1 MIGARRSSRRRA
13 PFVFSSGADKVR
25 AILAIDQGTT
35 NSKAV
40 LVSEGGGILGRGS
53 APVGIEHPQPGWVE
67 QDPQRIWTSV
77 QEAIAQ
83 CLGGAQDV
91 KVLGIAIS
99 NQRESVTVWDARTG
113 KPLGPVISWQCRR
126 TAETCA
132 ALSGEGHT
140 VRVKELT
147 GLPID
152 PMFPAPKMRWLMDR
166 VPRDA
171 DVRLGTIDSWLIH
184 CLTGGA
190 VHACDASNA
199 ARSQLF
205 DLKRMEWSDELC
217 ALFGVA
223 KACLPKVM
231 DSASIFGVTRGVPHL
246 ADGIPVCAAVGDS
259 HAALFGHG
267 AFLPGDGKITFG
279 TGSSIMTTL
288 PEFIAPKNGITT
300 TIAWSIQGKA
310 TYAFEGNIVVS
321 AAALPWMV
329 DLLGLPDVQAL
340 IDLAATADPG
350 GPGFVPAFVGLGAP
364 HWHADARAL
373 FCGITFN
380 TTRAQMARSVTDSM
394 AFQAHDVF
402 EAMSSQSPTPLGR
415 LFADGGPSRNAFLMQ
430 CVADALNHPLI
441 QCDAPEASALG
452 AAYIGGLALGLWSG
466 LDEVAA
472 LPRGG
477 NQLQPQASDISARLS
492 VWNDAIARS
501 TFLPASFKGE

>member
-1 MIGARRSSRRRA
+1 M
-13 PFVFSSGADKVR
+13 R

-40 LVSEGGGILGRGS
+40 LVSEGGEILARGA
-53 APVGIEHPQPGWVE
+53 APVGIHHPHPGWVE
-67 QDPQRIWTSV
+67 QDPLRIWESV
-77 QEAIAQ
+77 QEAISN
-83 CLGGAQDV
+83 CLRDAPGIT
-91 KVLGIAIS
+91 VLGIAIS
-99 NQRESVTVWDARTG
+99 NQRESVTAWDADTG
-113 KPLGPVISWQCRR
+113 KPLGPVVSWQCRR
-126 TAETCA
+126 TTEVCA
-132 ALSGEGHT
+132 TLTAQGHAA
-140 VRVKELT
+140 RVEELT

-152 PMFPAPKMRWLMDR
+152 PMFPGPKMRWLIDR
-166 VPRDA
+166 VPSTA
-171 DVRLGTIDSWLIH
+171 KVRLGTIDSWLIH
-184 CLTGGA
+184 CLTGGE

-217 ALFGVA
+217 SLFGVP
-223 KACLPKVM
+223 KSSLPTVK
-231 DSASIFGVTRGVPHL
+231 DSASIFGVTRGLSNL
-246 ADGIPVCAAVGDS
+246 ADGIPVCAAIGDS

-267 AFLPGDGKITFG
+267 AFQPGDGKVTFG

-288 PEFIAPKNGITT
+288 PEFIAPKHGITT
-300 TIAWSIQGKA
+300 TIAWSLNGQA
-310 TYAFEGNIVVS
+310 TYAFEGNILVS

-329 DLLGLPDVQAL
+329 DLLGLSDVQAL
-340 IDLAATADPG
+340 TDLAATAAPD

-380 TTRAQMARSVTDSM
+380 TNRAQMARAVTDSM

-402 EAMSSQSPTPLGR
+402 AAMSSQSPTPLGR
-415 LFADGGPSRNAFLMQ
+415 LYADGGPSKNTFLMQ
-430 CVADALNHPLI
+430 CVADTLNHPII

-452 AAYIGGLALGLWSG
+452 AAYLAGLALGLWSG

-477 NQLQPQASDISARLS
+477 HLLEPQASDAAARLLI
-492 VWNDAIARS
+492 WKDAIARS
-501 TFLPASFKGE
+501 TYHPLSTNDE